1 MDIGKPQSGDRSAQV
16 AERSHPE
23 GSLPDGYLELYKLAV
38 EMADRVSA
46 RRTAANSFFLAV
58 QTALVTLLGVDG
70 LSRLAVSGAGLVLA
84 GAWWLLLRS
93 YRKLNGA
100 KFQVITEM
108 ETQLPVAVFT
118 REWKALKGGGG
129 PAVKRTLRNR
139 YAELGVMEQV
149 VPAIFAVIYIV
160 VMITAA

>member
-1 MDIGKPQSGDRSAQV
+1 MVQPEDPDRGPLDLDQPV
-16 AERSHPE
+16 DQQLPE
-23 GSLPDGYLELYKLAV
+23 GYLDLYKLAV

-70 LSRLAVSGAGLVLA
+70 LSQQAVAGAGLVLA

-100 KFQVITEM
+100 KFQVILEM
-108 ETQLPVAVFT
+108 ERQLPVAVFKE
-118 REWKALKGGGG
+118 EWTALKDGGVAG
-129 PAVKRTLRNR
+129 KTRLRNR
-139 YAELGVMEQV
+139 YADLGVVEQV

>member
-1 MDIGKPQSGDRSAQV
+1 MGKRQSGDRSVQV
-16 AERSHPE
+16 AERSQAE
-23 GSLPDGYLELYKLAV
+23 SSLPDGYLELYKLAV

-70 LSRLAVSGAGLVLA
+70 LSRQAVAGAGLVLA

-108 ETQLPVAVFT
+108 EIQLPVAVFKQ
-118 REWKALKGGGG
+118 EWTALKGGG
-129 PAVKRTLRNR
+129 PPVKRRLRDR
-139 YAELGVMEQV
+139 YAELGVVERV

>member
-1 MDIGKPQSGDRSAQV
+1 MGKPQSGDRGGQV

-70 LSRLAVSGAGLVLA
+70 LSQQAVAGAGLVLA

-108 ETQLPVAVFT
+108 EMQLPVAVFT
-118 REWKALKGGGG
+118 HEWTALKSGG
-129 PAVKRTLRNR
+129 PAVKRRLRDR
-139 YAELGVMEQV
+139 YAELGVVEQV
-149 VPAIFAVIYIV
+149 VPAIFAVIYLV

>member
-1 MDIGKPQSGDRSAQV
+1 MARFQSGDRTTEV

-23 GSLPDGYLELYKLAV
+23 GSLPDGYLDLYKLAV

-70 LSRLAVSGAGLVLA
+70 LSRKAVAGAGLLLA

-108 ETQLPVAVFT
+108 ETQLPVAVFKE
-118 REWKALKGGGG
+118 EWTALKRAG
-129 PAVKRTLRNR
+129 PAAKRTLRDR
-139 YAELGVMEQV
+139 YAELGVLEQV

-160 VMITAA
+160 VLITAA